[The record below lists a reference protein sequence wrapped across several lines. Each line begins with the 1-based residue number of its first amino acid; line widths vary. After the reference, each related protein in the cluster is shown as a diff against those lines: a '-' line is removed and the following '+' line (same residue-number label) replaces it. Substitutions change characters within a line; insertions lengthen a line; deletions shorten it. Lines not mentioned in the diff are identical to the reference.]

1 MTQCEFLPL
10 NTIMALLKKNMQKRY
25 ELTPKMLIKKSERA
39 APKKPKIFSELL
51 DKESNFSKVLSLL
64 D

>member
-1 MTQCEFLPL
+1 
-10 NTIMALLKKNMQKRY
+10 MQKRY

-39 APKKPKIFSELL
+39 APKKPKIFFEPL
-51 DKESNFSKVLSLL
+51 DKESNLSKVLSLL